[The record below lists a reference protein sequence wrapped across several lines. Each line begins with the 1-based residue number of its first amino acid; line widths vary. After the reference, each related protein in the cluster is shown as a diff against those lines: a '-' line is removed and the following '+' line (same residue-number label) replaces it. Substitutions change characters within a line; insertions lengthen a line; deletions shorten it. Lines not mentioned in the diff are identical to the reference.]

1 MQNKKRK
8 VKSPKP
14 KRIMAFFT
22 SWKLIRIKH
31 SPAKLA
37 SNTNLNMIQF
47 HLENKSKIKWFF
59 KKYPHKR
66 WPKPNTDKYIHRKL
80 ETWANLE
87 KKKIFF
93 FFLFGG
99 LLWPELNPP
108 TYSFQGKK
116 IVFFRTTDKQ
126 RTWQSFPAPRLP
138 CHQCFLG
145 EESEV
150 VFQLS
155 GYSCFHGISQMEFL
169 LMLTLAKIFP
179 MSPAA

>member
-8 VKSPKP
+8 VKSPKL

-87 KKKIFF
+87 KKKDFF
-93 FFLFGG
+93 FSFWWFITTRVESTYLQFSGKENSFFFG
-99 LLWPELNPP
+99 PQINRDPD
-108 TYSFQGKK
+108 
-116 IVFFRTTDKQ
+116 R
-126 RTWQSFPAPRLP
+126 A
-138 CHQCFLG
+138 
-145 EESEV
+145 
-150 VFQLS
+150 
-155 GYSCFHGISQMEFL
+155 FL
-169 LMLTLAKIFP
+169 LPVSHVISVFWERNLRWF
-179 MSPAA
+179 SS